1 VLHDHLLTC
10 QLSIKMKRMNKIK
23 LVDRYVDKIFRFL
36 NGETFN
42 INMEE
47 FIYPQT
53 QNNERE

>member
-1 VLHDHLLTC
+1 
-10 QLSIKMKRMNKIK
+10 MKRMNKIK